1 MGFENITNVRGGCM
15 MKDYKYYVGEFLKTL
30 SKMCLSPDDYEN
42 PKLTTKVHNRAVD
55 QYRIIK
61 AVLEENHELAEKV
74 YSELME
80 INDVKVQFYAAAH
93 CLELNINTAR
103 AEEILENIERTGEKW
118 AVMFAER
125 NLKIWRGE
133 INPDDPW

>member
-1 MGFENITNVRGGCM
+1 MI
-15 MKDYKYYVGEFLKTL
+15 KDCEYYVDKFLKTL
-30 SKMCLSPDDYEN
+30 SKIRLWPSDYEN
-42 PKLTTKVHNRAVD
+42 PKLTTRAHNRAVD
-55 QYRIIK
+55 QYNILEIIMK
-61 AVLEENHELAEKV
+61 ENHELAAKV
-74 YSELME
+74 YLELME
-80 INDVKVQFYAAAH
+80 IKDFKVQFYAAAN

-103 AEEILENIERTGEKW
+103 AEKVLENIIKAGERC